1 MQEAR
6 YQWQKSLW
14 RLLKMETEA
23 KSQDNLRR
31 YLYETLTQLT
41 TGEIEKKKAKAI
53 AMLAIDYEKS
63 LKIELKEKQNAN

>member
-1 MQEAR
+1 
-6 YQWQKSLW
+6 
-14 RLLKMETEA
+14 METEA
-23 KSQDNLRR
+23 KSQYNLRR